1 MRRLL
6 AFFGGLALFVASFA
20 LFATAGAPVASAA
33 QGSPCST
40 FCGAKYSLFYDG
52 ATGVPTPGA
61 VIQLHYNSYSDNY
74 PFPNA
79 LPRDTQI
86 AVFGEWMNLPGGSN
100 QCTFYGRS
108 ITGGCVINYCA
119 YNVPVCDPTVQV
131 PSNAVPGQTY
141 LRVEAWVVWDANA
154 PPSLLYCSSDGA
166 ISVNVEPAVSISL
179 AGPSSA
185 YVGTVATLTAQAQ
198 NFSPDYYIAIFS
210 TTAPS
215 SDWSQSSAW
224 SLIGQC
230 ADGQARCTAA
240 TSQQTAAN
248 EHYQAVVEQDYN
260 GSGHPYSN
268 VVTIDWQYRTV
279 IGLSANPSELPVGDP
294 SQLEATT
301 QYAPPGAGVMIA
313 TQNTSGGGWQVV
325 ASCIGSS
332 CNPSLG
338 GVEVLGASVT
348 SNVPYL
354 DALYYAWSYDP
365 ADGNPWQPGAVV
377 YATTSTTVSWIALPL
392 LDGGQWPT

>member
-6 AFFGGLALFVASFA
+6 AFFGGLALFIASFA
-20 LFATAGAPVASAA
+20 LFATAGAPAASAA
-33 QGSPCST
+33 QGPPCST
-40 FCGAKYSLFYDG
+40 FCSFEYSLWYDG
-52 ATGVPTPGA
+52 MTGVPSPGTT
-61 VIQLHYNSYSDNY
+61 IQLHYHSDWSTY
-74 PFPNA
+74 PFPDA
-79 LPRDTQI
+79 MPPDSQI
-86 AVFGEWMNLPGGSN
+86 VVFGEWMNLPGGSN
-100 QCTFYGRS
+100 QCTFYRNLIIGS
-108 ITGGCVINYCA
+108 CVISYCS
-119 YNVPVCDPTVQV
+119 YNVPTCNPTVEV

-141 LRVEAWVVWDANA
+141 LLAEAWVVWDGY
-154 PPSLLYCSSDGA
+154 SLLYCSSTAGIIA
-166 ISVNVEPAVSISL
+166 YVEPAVSISL
-179 AGPSSA
+179 SGPSSA
-185 YVGTVATLTAQAQ
+185 YIGTVATLAAQAQ

-230 ADGQARCTAA
+230 ADGQARCTAE
-240 TSQQTAAN
+240 TDQQTAGN

-260 GSGHPYSN
+260 GSGHPFSN
-268 VVTIDWQYRTV
+268 VITIDWQYRTV

-294 SQLEATT
+294 SLLEATT
-301 QYAPPGAGVMIA
+301 QYAPSGAGVMIA
-313 TQNTSGGGWQVV
+313 TQSKSGSWQIV
-325 ASCIGSS
+325 ASCAGPS
-332 CNPSLG
+332 CDPSPG

-348 SNVPYL
+348 SNVQRPN
-354 DALYYAWSYDP
+354 ALYYAWSYDP